1 MTGHDKRH
9 TDQHQTCSLSQHSIH
24 RDYYLFFFFS
34 HSFLFSFILSIYT
47 VIQCGLPASIANGF
61 YVLTDQSRA
70 YKSSVTY
77 QCKDGYVI
85 VGRGS
90 LICDPDARWNGPPP
104 RCEPV
109 LCPNPPLVANGF
121 ATLVSNSTMFG
132 SWVEYGCDQGYE
144 LVGEKMIQCSMA
156 GYWEGQ
162 PGYCIGK

>member
-1 MTGHDKRH
+1 MFLLFT
-9 TDQHQTCSLSQHSIH
+9 
-24 RDYYLFFFFS
+24 LFFSFFPF
-34 HSFLFSFILSIYT
+34 FLPPPPNT
-47 VIQCGLPASIANGF
+47 VIQCGLPASIGNGH
-61 YVLTDQSRA
+61 YVLSDQSRA

-90 LICDPDARWNGPPP
+90 LVCDPDARWNGPPP

-121 ATLVSNSTMFG
+121 ATLQSNSTMFG
-132 SWVEYGCDQGYE
+132 SWVEYGCDPGYE
-144 LVGEKMIQCSMA
+144 LVGEKMMQCSMA

-162 PGYCIGK
+162 PGYCIGKWRGTWMVET